1 MDRRVDLR
9 PAEHEA
15 PPEHCGRPGVP
26 GSSGRSGL
34 PGLSGEAPGE
44 AYAVSAEFYDLLHA
58 RAYHRHA
65 LALAA
70 PAAAA
75 RLGIVEVGAGTGL
88 VTGVLIGASNVPVH
102 AVEPS
107 PAMRTVLLSRL
118 HPPVGGSAGERVT
131 VHACSALD
139 LSLDGPA
146 DLAVCLRL
154 VPCLPPVER
163 RALWR
168 VLAGLLVP
176 GGLLFLDRPP
186 SGVPAQPVRR
196 GLGQVRLGLDTY
208 HGLLTQ
214 CAEDGRIRYDYSY
227 LVCRQGRVLRQ
238 ARESFLLWPL
248 PRRELGRELAAAG
261 LILEDDLTADVLR
274 ARRGA

>member
-1 MDRRVDLR
+1 MDRRVELR
-9 PAEHEA
+9 PA
-15 PPEHCGRPGVP
+15 PPRHCGRPGY
-26 GSSGRSGL
+26 RGL
-34 PGLSGEAPGE
+34 PGEQSAE
-44 AYAVSAEFYDLLHA
+44 AYAVSAEFYDVLHA

-88 VTGVLIGASNVPVH
+88 VTEVLIGASTVPVH

-118 HPPVGGSAGERVT
+118 HPPAGGRAADRVT
-131 VHACSALD
+131 VHACSALE
-139 LSLDGPA
+139 LSPVGPA
-146 DLAVCLRL
+146 DLAVCLRM
-154 VPCLPPVER
+154 VPCLPPAER

-168 VLAGLLVP
+168 VLAGLLVT

-186 SGVPAQPVRR
+186 SGLPGQPVRR
-196 GLGQVRLGLDTY
+196 GLGQVRLGIDTY
-208 HGLLTQ
+208 HGMLTQ

-227 LVCRQGRVLRQ
+227 LVCRQGRVLRH

-248 PRRELGRELAAAG
+248 PRQVLGRELAAAG
-261 LILEDDLTADVLR
+261 FVLEDDLAPDVLR
-274 ARRGA
+274 ARRTA